1 MPADGT
7 VVFDIIGTCFSLDR
21 PRRRREQAA
30 PALDLLKARRIAVDR
45 ATDFELTDDRG
56 RPWRLGERLAE
67 GPVLLV
73 FYRGD
78 W

>member
-1 MPADGT
+1 
-7 VVFDIIGTCFSLDR
+7 
-21 PRRRREQAA
+21 
-30 PALDLLKARRIAVDR
+30 LLKARRKGVDR
-45 ATDFELTDDRG
+45 VTDFELNDDRG
-56 RPWRLGERLAE
+56 RPWRLGDRLAE